1 MFNYI
6 YDVFHFILFYFIL
19 FSEIINV
26 VIDSKIFLWIIAP
39 ISDAAAVISNV
50 IKTLLVDGVS
60 TSFINGPRKLLINPP
75 SWFTVFSVVPF
86 LWNSTI
92 FWRLNNFYNI
102 FYFIFCQR

>member
-1 MFNYI
+1 MFNYF

-60 TSFINGPRKLLINPP
+60 TSFINDPRKLLINPP